1 MVEAGN
7 SKVRE
12 QPAGNEAR
20 TRRWL
25 LGFFLFPIALFP
37 LLSLMSYRWQAIP
50 TLNIPPETS
59 TNLIGV
65 VGDTFAYYGY
75 QLIGLAI
82 WAVPPLTIL
91 LGLLDTFNMIFGDIL
106 EAAQPF
112 AEGFTSTVLPVLTEF
127 GTQALGTLTLVFGEV
142 KDIFDSVWSEG
153 IAPFFKR
160 IGKYWNEA
168 WESVKTVWEAHGQ
181 PIFDGINKAFK
192 NIGDILKNVWELF
205 LKPVWDNFMQSLD

>member
-75 QLIGLAI
+75 LLIGLAI
-82 WAVPPLTIL
+82 WVVPPLTIL
-91 LGLLDTFNMIFGDIL
+91 LGLLLVLGRSFRPGFRFLALAVFLFATTCLLQLLGDS
-106 EAAQPF
+106 P
-112 AEGFTSTVLPVLTEF
+112 S
-127 GTQALGTLTLVFGEV
+127 
-142 KDIFDSVWSEG
+142 
-153 IAPFFKR
+153 IAPLLER
-160 IGKYWNEA
+160 LNLGRNA
-168 WESVKTVWEAHGQ
+168 GGGRA
-181 PIFDGINKAFK
+181 
-192 NIGDILKNVWELF
+192 
-205 LKPVWDNFMQSLD
+205 